1 MKSRKWPSLNWKN
14 TWLPGQ
20 SRGQYVPINRIK
32 SLRAVKTG
40 ISPECDLSFFRFFKL
55 LRVLHHP
62 VPTLLYYFR
71 SKEFVPILW
80 FFYLLELFQIQWRL
94 PRPKNKTYKE
104 KKYTKKRTMLTKS
117 SKPKSVPVIS
127 LSFRMIMWIRDPI
140 HLSTNSNGINWDA
153 IFSIWT
159 VKNRKTQN

>member
-40 ISPECDLSFFRFFKL
+40 ISPECDLSFFAFLSFFGSFTT
-55 LRVLHHP
+55 RYQHCYIISVQQN
-62 VPTLLYYFR
+62 
-71 SKEFVPILW
+71 
-80 FFYLLELFQIQWRL
+80 LFQFCDFFTFWSSFKFSDIFQDL
-94 PRPKNKTYKE
+94 
-104 KKYTKKRTMLTKS
+104 KKYKKVQREEKYKKRTMLTKS

-127 LSFRMIMWIRDPI
+127 LSLRMIMWIRDPI

-153 IFSIWT
+153 IFSI
-159 VKNRKTQN
+159 

>member
-104 KKYTKKRTMLTKS
+104 KE
-117 SKPKSVPVIS
+117 
-127 LSFRMIMWIRDPI
+127 I
-140 HLSTNSNGINWDA
+140 HQKTYHVNKI
-153 IFSIWT
+153 
-159 VKNRKTQN
+159 VKTQECTGDLFIISHDNVNSRSDTLIDQF